1 VNQQESICG
10 PPAAPGSQDWVQRA
24 DRIACGH
31 MSGLLSRSH
40 VTAAKMGSATRDPN
54 IAAALQAA
62 HGFRGESRVLG
73 SIDHAICSGS
83 SKLSGLSAQ
92 RFGAARRTASC
103 EAFREPFLV

>member
-1 VNQQESICG
+1 MWARGG
-10 PPAAPGSQDWVQRA
+10 PRLARLGARA

-83 SKLSGLSAQ
+83 SKLSGVSTQ